1 VGHRVDNLG
10 NHLAGMWRD
19 DRAHAET
26 AARVGDAHESLGLIV
41 HHRAIDLPQID
52 RRRIRLRDPERLKRA
67 R

>member
-1 VGHRVDNLG
+1 
-10 NHLAGMWRD
+10 MWRD
-19 DRAHAET
+19 DRAPAE
-26 AARVGDAHESLGLIV
+26 AAPRVVDAHESLCLIV